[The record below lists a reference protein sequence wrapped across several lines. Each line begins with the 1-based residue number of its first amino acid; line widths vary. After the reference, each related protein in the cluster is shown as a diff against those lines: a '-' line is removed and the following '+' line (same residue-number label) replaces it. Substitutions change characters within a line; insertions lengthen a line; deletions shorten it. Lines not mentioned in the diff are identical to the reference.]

1 MAIGHSRANDFHI
14 AFARIFAGAGE
25 CASGDSPLVRTSIA
39 PLYGAPVNP
48 HPLLRRPSQS
58 IRRQP
63 RLLPKRDQRIGVT
76 VSHIAHCSNTFF
88 TASRSN
94 MRHGGDF
101 GKGTTVNNGTM
112 VQWQRRVDRYDA
124 ERRSRLATRT
134 HVLSDILY
142 NSSKTIG
149 GRQPSGNVDRRC
161 RFAQ

>member
-25 CASGDSPLVRTSIA
+25 CASRNSALFRTSIA

-48 HPLLRRPSQS
+48 TSAAPQPFIRRRPPLLQ
-58 IRRQP
+58 Q
-63 RLLPKRDQRIGVT
+63 RDQRIGVT

-134 HVLSDILY
+134 HVLSDISY